1 MLNLEAIINEFIK
14 FDNSVFEKYLPTDEN
29 SIVNLEN
36 RINNRLPLD
45 FKSFLLITN
54 GALINC
60 HELYGID
67 NTNKNRD
74 LFDNFIFETSEAG
87 NAMPNYYLPIYPDG
101 MGNHNCLDLSSLSSD
116 RTKCNVI
123 FWQHDRQYSKNEKP
137 DIDAGSFIQFLE
149 NMLKELIKYY
159 NWDGTEK

>member
-1 MLNLEAIINEFIK
+1 MLKLEAIINEFIK
-14 FDNSVFEKYLPTDEN
+14 FDDSVFEKYLPTDEN
-29 SIVNLEN
+29 SIVTFEN
-36 RINNRLPLD
+36 SINNRLPLD
-45 FKSFLLITN
+45 FKNFLLISN

-67 NTNKNRD
+67 SRNKNRD
-74 LFDNFIFETSEAG
+74 LFDNFIFETREAG

-116 RTKCNVI
+116 KMKCNVI
-123 FWQHDRQYSKNEKP
+123 FWQHDRQYSENEKP
-137 DIDAGSFIQFLE
+137 DIDAESFIQFLE
-149 NMLKELIKYY
+149 NMLEELTKNY